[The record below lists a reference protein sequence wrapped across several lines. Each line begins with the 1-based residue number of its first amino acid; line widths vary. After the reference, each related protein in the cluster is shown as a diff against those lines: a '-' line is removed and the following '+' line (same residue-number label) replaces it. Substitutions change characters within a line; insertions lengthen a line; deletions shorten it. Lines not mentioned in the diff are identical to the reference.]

1 MRKLFLT
8 ALLGILATTAHTAV
22 SPAERQANPKAA
34 AMVRTKLG
42 EGVRL
47 YNYQSDGDGTYTAY
61 LYPNT
66 IHALGGGWYSVVS
79 RHRSQRTGPEPY
91 MLVSDWV
98 FCGRGKRQSV
108 MSALAL
114 FNSDGS
120 LNGLKDTHPYTKPAE
135 LSEATINGLNSVS
148 GEEQHTAKMVQAVC
162 GHISAAK

>member
-8 ALLGILATTAHTAV
+8 ALLGILATTTHAAV

-79 RHRSQRTGPEPY
+79 RHRSQRTGPQPY

-98 FCGRGKRQSV
+98 FCGRGKHQSV

-135 LSEATINGLNSVS
+135 LSEATINGLNAVG
-148 GEEQHTAKMVQAVC
+148 GEEQHTTKMIQAVC

>member
-8 ALLGILATTAHTAV
+8 ALLGILAATAHAGA
-22 SPAERQANPKAA
+22 SPAEREANPKAA
-34 AMVRTKLG
+34 AIAQTKLG
-42 EGVRL
+42 EDVLL

-66 IHALGGGWYSVVS
+66 IHALGGGWYSVIS
-79 RHRSQRTGPEPY
+79 RHRSQRTSLEPY

-98 FCGRGKRQSV
+98 FCGSSKHQSV

-120 LNGLKDTHPYTKPAE
+120 LNGLKDTHPYAKPAE
-135 LSEATINGLNSVS
+135 LSAAAISELNSVG

-162 GHISAAK
+162 GHVGAAK

>member
-98 FCGRGKRQSV
+98 FCGSGKHQSV

-120 LNGLKDTHPYTKPAE
+120 LSGLKDTHPYTKPAE
-135 LSEATINGLNSVS
+135 LSAATISELNSVG

>member
-8 ALLGILATTAHTAV
+8 TLLGILTATAHAAV
-22 SPAERQANPKAA
+22 SPADRQANPKAA
-34 AMVRTKLG
+34 AIAQTKLSG
-42 EGVRL
+42 GIRL

-66 IHALGGGWYSVVS
+66 IHALGGGWYSVIS

-98 FCGRGKRQSV
+98 FCGRGKHQSV

-120 LNGLKDTHPYTKPAE
+120 LNGLKDTHPYTKPTE
-135 LSEATINGLNSVS
+135 LNETTISKLNAVG

-162 GHISAAK
+162 RRTK